1 MTPQSE
7 CHGPATSGPWPGG
20 AVLILLALTA
30 PMAAGAQSIRVER
43 LGDGPII
50 GPHMDARMGTNIA
63 GPSLIRVPDWVERPL
78 GRYYLYFADHEGTY
92 IRLAYADELTGPWRT
107 HEPGALQIED
117 SHFPTTCPPCSGP
130 GGGAYAH
137 IASPDVHVDEERRE
151 IVMYVHG
158 RDVDRQVTRVAT
170 SMDGLR
176 FEARPEILGR
186 PYFRAFE
193 HDGYVYAL
201 AMPGW
206 LYRSRDGL
214 SGFRA
219 GPQLFDDDMRHSAL
233 LKRGSTLHVFYTR
246 AGEAPERILH
256 ATIELRG
263 DWTTWRESVPVEV
276 LRPEHAWEG
285 ADLPLDPSRRGSI
298 AVPVNQLRDPAL
310 FEEDGQVYLLYSVAG
325 ERGIAL
331 ARVAIGG

>member
-1 MTPQSE
+1 
-7 CHGPATSGPWPGG
+7 
-20 AVLILLALTA
+20 
-30 PMAAGAQSIRVER
+30 
-43 LGDGPII
+43 
-50 GPHMDARMGTNIA
+50 
-63 GPSLIRVPDWVERPL
+63 
-78 GRYYLYFADHEGTY
+78 
-92 IRLAYADELTGPWRT
+92 
-107 HEPGALQIED
+107 
-117 SHFPTTCPPCSGP
+117 
-130 GGGAYAH
+130 
-137 IASPDVHVDEERRE
+137 VDEERRE

>member
-1 MTPQSE
+1 MRGLRGSAAAGVG
-7 CHGPATSGPWPGG
+7 HGRLLFLCFLCA
-20 AVLILLALTA
+20 LLA
-30 PMAAGAQSIRVER
+30 PAASAAQSVRVER

-50 GPHMDARMGTNIA
+50 RPHMDARMGANVA
-63 GPSLIRVPDWVERPL
+63 GPSLIRVPEWVEAPL

-107 HEPGALQIED
+107 HEPGALDIAD

-130 GGGAYAH
+130 GDVYAH
-137 IASPDVHVDEERRE
+137 IASPDVHVDHERRQ
-151 IVMYVHG
+151 IVMYFHG
-158 RDVDRQVTRVAT
+158 RDVGRQVTRVAT
-170 SMDGLR
+170 SPDGLR
-176 FEARPEILGR
+176 FSARPEILGR

-193 HDGYVYAL
+193 HEGWTYAL
-201 AMPGW
+201 AMPGH

-214 SGFRA
+214 SGFVE
-219 GPQLFDDDMRHSAL
+219 GPRLFDDDMRHSAL

-256 ATIELRG
+256 ATIELSG
-263 DWTTWRESVPVEV
+263 DWRSWKESPAVEV

-285 ADLPLDPSRRGSI
+285 ADLPAEPSRRGSVS
-298 AVPVNQLRDPAL
+298 VPVNQLRDPAVL
-310 FEEDGQVYLLYSVAG
+310 EEDGRIYLLYSVAG

-331 ARVAIGG
+331 ASVELTGR